1 MTNRVA
7 NRDAQWAVGD
17 KRDFVGSNLRGG
29 YGVQGFGEMPR
40 WAQDAYVS
48 HRNQNGGDLY
58 TIVSYRTPIAWHF
71 EGEWYVPDVKY
82 SATTS
87 KHLTQTGLKY
97 AALYFSEDDF

>member
-7 NRDAQWAVGD
+7 NRDAQRAVGD

-48 HRNQNGGDLY
+48 HRDQNSGDLY
-58 TIVSYRTPIAWHF
+58 TIVSYRTPIAWYF
-71 EGEWYVPDVKY
+71 GGEWYVPDVKY

-87 KHLTQTGLKY
+87 RHLTRTGLKY
-97 AALYFSEDDF
+97 AALYFSEEDF